1 MSTPP
6 EGRPRKWIR
15 LYWLLAA
22 LLGILVFAMI
32 LPVFSRSRESAR
44 VAHFVPGVGIVD
56 AEEYQAYAVSAER
69 DASLK
74 GGGFAGA
81 RAGGGGGGMGGGG
94 VSGMARARL
103 GPLTGTAPDESMPD
117 ADISLALQ
125 VPITPMLIRTG
136 SLRMR
141 VEDVPHAHE
150 EVVRIAREANGY
162 LASTSLSSEQ
172 GPPRAAMT
180 IRVPSENLDDV
191 IREIAALGK
200 VLKREMST
208 QEVTEEYVDL
218 TSRRRNL
225 EREEERLLELLQRA
239 GKIAD
244 LLQVEQYLGNVRGQ
258 IEQIAGR
265 MRYLENR
272 VGLSTLNVNLEGPE
286 PAPSVG
292 GPAWEAKDVYRQA
305 IRSLRATGRAF
316 AEVGIWLGVYAVV
329 WVPILLVLIWLV
341 RRALP
346 KPESEAAAGK

>member
-1 MSTPP
+1 MLTQGKPTWMRRAIVY
-6 EGRPRKWIR
+6 G
-15 LYWLLAA
+15 LLGGLALVLLAM
-22 LLGILVFAMI
+22 IFPVFA
-32 LPVFSRSRESAR
+32 RSRESAR
-44 VAHFVPGVGIVD
+44 RAVALSE
-56 AEEYQAYAVSAER
+56 ARRREYAGASAEQ
-69 DASLK
+69 DA
-74 GGGFAGA
+74 GPRARGFAGARAGA

-94 VSGMARARL
+94 AVPASAPGEPMPGGGM
-103 GPLTGTAPDESMPD
+103 
-117 ADISLALQ
+117 DISLALQ
-125 VPITPMLIRTG
+125 APTTPMLIRTG

-141 VEDVPHAHE
+141 VEDVEKSHE

-162 LASTSLSSEQ
+162 LANTSLSSEQ

-200 VLKREMST
+200 VLKREMGT

-218 TSRRRNL
+218 SSRKRNL
-225 EREEERLLELLQRA
+225 EREEERLLELLDRA
-239 GKIAD
+239 GKISD

-258 IEQIAGR
+258 IERIAGR

-272 VGLSTLNVNLEGPE
+272 VGLSTLNINLEGPE

-292 GPAWEAKDVYRQA
+292 GPAWAAKDVYRQA

-316 AEVGIWLGVYAVV
+316 AEIGIWLGVYAVV
-329 WVPILLVLIWLV
+329 WVPILLIVMWLV

-346 KPESEAAAGK
+346 RPESEAAAGK